1 MPKVLTDTVYMKN
14 LKGKVLVSSLLFL
27 INLGFTQILDILE
40 YLMKTSK
47 FNNYQFYISLIIFIN
62 IYILKGAFLLIIL
75 FFGGNEKGNEIE
87 R

>member
-40 YLMKTSK
+40 YLMKTS
-47 FNNYQFYISLIIFIN
+47 
-62 IYILKGAFLLIIL
+62 
-75 FFGGNEKGNEIE
+75 
-87 R
+87 